1 MRLSE
6 KSNENTLEEL
16 AWNLVIPKLTA
27 NEKDHLKYIYTS
39 GIGFHWGI
47 LQLPSS
53 DAWSSKT
60 VSTDYSAP
68 GSMKQ

>member
-27 NEKDHLKYIYTS
+27 NEKDHLKYTYTG
-39 GIGFHWGI
+39 GIGFH
-47 LQLPSS
+47 
-53 DAWSSKT
+53 
-60 VSTDYSAP
+60 
-68 GSMKQ
+68 